1 MIAQT
6 EGKRRSI
13 PLRPLYE
20 VVGEDLVKALPGF
33 HSCSGCDQTANI
45 SGKTKCVFRTI

>member
-6 EGKRRSI
+6 DGKGRSI
-13 PLRPLYE
+13 PLGPLYE

-33 HSCSGCDQTANI
+33 HSCSGCDQTGSI

>member
-33 HSCSGCDQTANI
+33 HSCSGCDQTGNI
-45 SGKTKCVFRTI
+45 SGKSKVCF